1 MKEETIIQIL
11 NSLTTIDEKS
21 LDDLIEYYGHYMF
34 NNLIAAIFLEIF
46 IIFILY
52 LFYKLFPKY
61 KYEDSIVFT
70 VGLVSIILGI
80 LGIATVF
87 YLVDGTGEYLAY
99 LQNPL
104 GATLHHLITKLKE

>member
-11 NSLTTIDEKS
+11 NSLTTIGEKS
-21 LDDLIEYYGHYMF
+21 LDDLVEYYGHYML
-34 NNLIAAIFLEIF
+34 NGLIAAIFLEIF

-52 LFYKLFPKY
+52 LFYRLFPKY

-80 LGIATVF
+80 LGIAIVF
-87 YLVDGTGEYLAY
+87 YFIVGIGGYLAY

-104 GATLHHLITKLKE
+104 GATLHYLMTAVGK

>member
-11 NSLTTIDEKS
+11 NSLTTIGEKS
-21 LDDLIEYYGHYMF
+21 LDDLIEYYGHYML

-61 KYEDSIVFT
+61 KYEDSIVFI
-70 VGLVSIILGI
+70 VMLVSTILGI
-80 LGIATVF
+80 LGITTVF
-87 YLVDGTGEYLAY
+87 YLIGSTSEYLAY

-104 GATLHHLITKLKE
+104 GATLYHLMTEFGK

>member
-11 NSLTTIDEKS
+11 NSLTTIGEKS
-21 LDDLIEYYGHYMF
+21 LDDLIEYYGHYML

-61 KYEDSIVFT
+61 KYEDSIVFI
-70 VGLVSIILGI
+70 VMLVSTILGI
-80 LGIATVF
+80 LGIGMVCCF
-87 YLVDGTGEYLAY
+87 ITGVSEYLAY

-104 GATLHHLITKLKE
+104 GATLNYLITGR

>member
-11 NSLTTIDEKS
+11 NSLTTVGEKS
-21 LDDLIEYYGHYMF
+21 LDDLIEYYGHYML
-34 NNLIAAIFLEIF
+34 NNLIAAIFVEIF

-61 KYEDSIVFT
+61 RYNNDILFIITLISV
-70 VGLVSIILGI
+70 ILGI
-80 LGIATVF
+80 LSIGMVCYFI
-87 YLVDGTGEYLAY
+87 TGVSEYLAY

-104 GATLHHLITKLKE
+104 GATLYHLMTMIGK

>member
-11 NSLTTIDEKS
+11 NSLTTVGEKS

-80 LGIATVF
+80 LGIAIVF
-87 YLVDGTGEYLAY
+87 YLIGGTGEYLAY

-104 GATLHHLITKLKE
+104 GATLYHLITELKE

>member
-11 NSLTTIDEKS
+11 NSLTTVGEKS
-21 LDDLIEYYGHYMF
+21 LDNLVEYYGHYML

-70 VGLVSIILGI
+70 VTLVSIILGI
-80 LGIATVF
+80 LGITIVF
-87 YLVDGTGEYLAY
+87 YFITGVSEYLAY

-104 GATLHHLITKLKE
+104 GATLNYLITGR

>member
-61 KYEDSIVFT
+61 KYKNDILFIIT
-70 VGLVSIILGI
+70 LISIILGI
-80 LGIATVF
+80 LGIGMVCCF
-87 YLVDGTGEYLAY
+87 ITGVSEYLAY

-104 GATLHHLITKLKE
+104 GATLNYLITGR

>member
-11 NSLTTIDEKS
+11 NSLTTINEKS

-87 YLVDGTGEYLAY
+87 YLVGGTGEYLAY

>member
-11 NSLTTIDEKS
+11 NSLTTVGEKS

-34 NNLIAAIFLEIF
+34 NDLIAMVFLEIF
-46 IIFILY
+46 IIFIFY

-61 KYEDSIVFT
+61 RYKDGIVFT
-70 VGLVSIILGI
+70 VTLVSIILGI
-80 LGIATVF
+80 LGITIVF
-87 YLVDGTGEYLAY
+87 YFITGVSEYLAY

-104 GATLHHLITKLKE
+104 GATLNYLITGR